1 MVQFP
6 GGIDKINPKK
16 LCEPAKRLIIGT
28 ENHLMKKLFGTDGI
42 RGVAGQ
48 SPLDPATI
56 HAVGLALAHH
66 LGNAPRVLIG
76 QDTRESSDWI
86 AAALTAGLTTGG
98 ATVES
103 AGVITT
109 PAVAFLA
116 RAHNFAAGIVISASH
131 NPWQDNGIKLFGP
144 DGYKLPDSTELAIE
158 AEIFRH
164 LESAPL
170 SSRTLS
176 GEKGEGPA
184 SVLVP
189 PPVNEADRPE
199 YIRFLLAAVPNL
211 SLEGRTIVVDCAN
224 GAASAIAPQLFA
236 ELTSNGGGEILLT
249 HASPNGRNINEN
261 CGALHPAVVAAE
273 VVKHK
278 ASMGITFDGDA
289 DRALFADEH
298 GTVVN
303 GDAVLLLAARD
314 LAARG
319 LLTNSTVVA
328 TTMSNMGLE
337 AALKRSQIT
346 MLRAPVGDKYVLEQ
360 MLSTGAAL
368 GGEQSGHIIF
378 TGRSTTGDGLLT
390 ALLLLD
396 IVHRSGQTLAQLT
409 ADLKTF
415 PQVIVNVHVRSKP
428 PLAQIPA
435 VARAIAAAELA
446 LADSGR
452 VVIRYSGT
460 EALARVMIEAESE
473 PLMHHHATAIAAA
486 IRTELG
492 A

>member
-1 MVQFP
+1 
-6 GGIDKINPKK
+6 
-16 LCEPAKRLIIGT
+16 
-28 ENHLMKKLFGTDGI
+28 MKKLFGTDGI

-48 SPLDPATI
+48 SPLDPATVYT
-56 HAVGLALAHH
+56 VGLALAHH
-66 LGNAPRVLIG
+66 LAPEEPGNAPRVLIG

-86 AAALTAGLTTGG
+86 AATLTAGLTAGG

-116 RAHNFAAGIVISASH
+116 RAHNFSAGIVISASH

-158 AEIFRH
+158 AEIFRR
-164 LESAPL
+164 LESSANNQQPTT
-170 SSRTLS
+170 SN
-176 GEKGEGPA
+176 
-184 SVLVP
+184 P
-189 PPVNEADRPE
+189 PEVNEADRAE
-199 YIRFLLAAVPNL
+199 YVRFLLAAVPGL
-211 SLEGRTIVVDCAN
+211 SLDGRCVVVDCAN

-236 ELTSNGGGEILLT
+236 ELNSNGGGEVILT
-249 HASPNGRNINEN
+249 HSSPDGRNINEH

-273 VVKHK
+273 VVKHR

-289 DRALFADEH
+289 DRALFADEN
-298 GTVVN
+298 GRVVN

-314 LAARG
+314 LAERG

-337 AALKRSQIT
+337 AALKQSGIK

-378 TGRSTTGDGLLT
+378 SGRSTTGDGLLT

-396 IVHRSGQTLAQLT
+396 IVHRSGQTVAQLT

-415 PQVIVNVHVRSKP
+415 PQVIVNVHVREKR
-428 PLAQIPA
+428 PLDSIPSVAQ
-435 VARAIAAAELA
+435 AIAAAEA
-446 LADSGR
+446 ELADSGR

-460 EALARVMIEAESE
+460 ESLARVMIEAESE
-473 PLMHHHATAIAAA
+473 PLMHHHSQAIASA
-486 IRTELG
+486 IRAELG

>member
-1 MVQFP
+1 
-6 GGIDKINPKK
+6 
-16 LCEPAKRLIIGT
+16 
-28 ENHLMKKLFGTDGI
+28 MKKLFGTDGI

-48 SPLDPATI
+48 APLDPATI

-86 AAALTAGLTTGG
+86 AATLTSGLTAGG
-98 ATVES
+98 AAVES

-109 PAVAFLA
+109 PAVACLT
-116 RAHNFAAGIVISASH
+116 RAHSFAAGIVISASH

-144 DGYKLPDSTELAIE
+144 DGFKLPDSTELAIE
-158 AEIFRH
+158 TEIFRH
-164 LESAPL
+164 LAAPQNLEPRTSNLES
-170 SSRTLS
+170 
-176 GEKGEGPA
+176 PA
-184 SVLVP
+184 I
-189 PPVNEADRPE
+189 NEADRAE
-199 YIRFLLAAVPNL
+199 YIRFLLAAVPGL
-211 SLEGRTIVVDCAN
+211 SLDGRCLVVDCAN

-236 ELTSNGGGEILLT
+236 ELNANGGGEVILT
-249 HASPNGRNINEN
+249 HASPNGRNINQN
-261 CGALHPAVVAAE
+261 CGALHPKVVAKAVVQ
-273 VVKHK
+273 HK
-278 ASMGITFDGDA
+278 AAMGITFDGDA
-289 DRALFADEH
+289 DRALFADEN
-298 GTVVN
+298 GKVVN
-303 GDAVLLLAARD
+303 GDAVLLLSARD

-337 AALKRSQIT
+337 AALKRSNIK

-360 MLSTGAAL
+360 MLATGAAL

-378 TGRSTTGDGLLT
+378 SGRSTTGDGLLT

-396 IVHRSGQTLAQLT
+396 IVHRSGKTLAELT

-415 PQVIVNVHVRSKP
+415 PQVIVNVHVREKR
-428 PLAQIPA
+428 PLADIPT
-435 VARAIAAAELA
+435 VAAAIAAAESE

-473 PLMHHHATAIAAA
+473 PLMQHHAQIIANA